1 LQEHAMAGTSKKGLT
16 DLEKRIVKALFAK
29 GWRNQDIHAW
39 INSGRQP
46 TVNFGRISG
55 VKTDSNQQP
64 ATEEEVA
71 YFMLHRKAYDPQTGL
86 NRYDDERLIRARE
99 AMTLAVQVFNSAGLK
114 FKTEVF
120 TMLANVAW
128 TYLMHEYYSRKTTVK
143 IVDEQDQ
150 SMALSEMIARQDCP
164 LKDGVKKN
172 LNALKILRD
181 KVEHHLLG
189 KADLKWLGMFQAC
202 CLNFDRTMCDLFG
215 NQLTLA
221 TDLSFALQFA
231 KMDFEQLTQI
241 NMYEV
246 PEHILAV
253 DALITAGM
261 TPEQI
266 NDTDFQFQVVYTLT
280 SAPKSKAHIQFVNP
294 GSIEGKKIHNVLSK
308 KVVAD
313 ELYPYKPSKVVK
325 LVAAKTK
332 KVFTSHNHLQ
342 AVRKYKIRPKNGS
355 AQPEN
360 TDKAYCIYHAAHRDY
375 TYADGWVQKLVNA
388 VMDADEFAA
397 IKALKLK

>member
-1 LQEHAMAGTSKKGLT
+1 MAGEQKKGLT

-29 GWRNQDIHAW
+29 GRRNQDIHAW
-39 INSGRQP
+39 INSGRQ
-46 TVNFGRISG
+46 TAVNFGRVSN
-55 VKTDSNQQP
+55 VKSDANQKP
-64 ATEEEVA
+64 ATDDEVA
-71 YFMLHRKAYDPQTGL
+71 YFMLHRQAYDSQTGL

-99 AMTLAVQVFNSAGLK
+99 AMILAVQVFNSAGLK

-128 TYLMHEYYSRKTTVK
+128 TYLMHEYYMRKTTVQ
-143 IVDEQDQ
+143 IVNEQGQ

-181 KVEHHLLG
+181 RVEHHLLG

-202 CLNFDRTMCDLFG
+202 CLNFDRTICEIFG
-215 NQLTLA
+215 DRLTLA
-221 TDLSFALQFA
+221 NDLSFALQFA
-231 KMDFEQLTQI
+231 RMNLDQVTQI
-241 NMYEV
+241 NKYEL
-246 PEHILAV
+246 PEHIAAV
-253 DALITAGM
+253 DALITEGM
-261 TPEQI
+261 TSEQI

-280 SAPKSKAHIQFVNP
+280 AAPKSKAHIQFVNP
-294 GSIEGKKIHNVLSK
+294 DSAEGKEIHNVLSK
-308 KVVAD
+308 KVAAD

-332 KVFTSHNHLQ
+332 KGFTSHNHLQ
-342 AVRKYKIRPKNGS
+342 AIRKYKIRPKNGS

-360 TDKAYCIYHAAHRDY
+360 TDKAYCIYHAAHKDY
-375 TYADGWVQKLVNA
+375 TYSDAWMEKLVEA
-388 VMDADEFAA
+388 VKDAQEFAA
-397 IKALKLK
+397 IRAVKVK